1 MSFKVLPFSVESPYS
16 LSSRDVFSDDPLTQV
31 TARPFFLQCKQAHEA
46 SYRCQRLKVI

>member
-31 TARPFFLQCKQAHEA
+31 TAKPFFFAMQA
-46 SYRCQRLKVI
+46 STWGQL